1 MVFTLT
7 VPDGFSLDD
16 ISNVGF
22 NYGTALNPA
31 VPIPPSAL
39 LLGSGLLGLGLM
51 GGGLPEEDNR
61 DKFPIKRTGKTMSY
75 RIVIADDHQIV
86 RQGLRTLLEKEA
98 DMQVVGEAEDGRQAL
113 SMVREFI
120 PHVVI
125 MDVKMSNMNG
135 IEATRQIHSEL
146 PQVKVIALSMYSD
159 GSYVTNMLRAGASGY
174 LLKDGAF
181 EELAQ
186 AIRLVTSNRSYL
198 SPGVANVVVKDYL
211 SNLPVS
217 PTASAFSILSTR
229 EREVLQLLSEGKR
242 SYQIAKHLHISIK
255 TVDAHRQT
263 IMQKLNLRSVAEL
276 TKYAIREGLTPLE
289 G

>member
-1 MVFTLT
+1 
-7 VPDGFSLDD
+7 
-16 ISNVGF
+16 
-22 NYGTALNPA
+22 
-31 VPIPPSAL
+31 
-39 LLGSGLLGLGLM
+39 
-51 GGGLPEEDNR
+51 
-61 DKFPIKRTGKTMSY
+61 MSY

-98 DMQVVGEAEDGRQAL
+98 DMQVVGEAEDGRQTL

-120 PHVVI
+120 PHVVV
-125 MDVKMSNMNG
+125 MDVKMPNMNG

-159 GSYVTNMLRAGASGY
+159 SSYVTNMLRAGASGY

-186 AIRLVTSNRSYL
+186 AIRLVTSDRSYL

-211 SNLPVS
+211 SNLPAS
-217 PTASAFSILSTR
+217 PTVSAFSILSTR

-242 SYQIAKHLHISIK
+242 SYQIAKHLRISIK